1 LKQPL
6 EGGEVNKLRSFK
18 IHEIYSTMRLPPTT
32 PFIVRC
38 DGRNFRSLCSRLG
51 FKKPFDEDFAKIMV
65 AAAKAVF
72 NSGFNPTLAYIQS
85 DEISYLFTKEQIFNR
100 RLEKIL
106 SIIPSLISSRFTL
119 ELSKIK
125 GVEEVA
131 AFDAR
136 IVALAESDIVD
147 YFAWRQMEAWRNH
160 INAYA
165 LHALIKRGMT
175 TSQAAKKLY
184 KMKSPELHDLVMKE
198 LNVNLAK
205 TPAWQRRGIV
215 LRWRVVE
222 KQGIN
227 PVTGE
232 ASLTIR
238 RCLTEDWDPPL
249 FTSPEGRKYLE
260 EAILAAEK
268 EISNT
273 RD

>member
-1 LKQPL
+1 
-6 EGGEVNKLRSFK
+6 
-18 IHEIYSTMRLPPTT
+18 MRVPPTT

-65 AAAKAVF
+65 TAAKAVF

-85 DEISYLFTKEQIFNR
+85 DEISYLFTREQIFSR

-106 SIIPSLISSRFTL
+106 SIIPSVVSSRFTL
-119 ELSKIK
+119 ELLRIK
-125 GVEEVA
+125 GEEEVV

-136 IVALAESDIVD
+136 IVILSEKDVVD

-165 LHALIKRGMT
+165 LYALVAKGLT
-175 TSQAAKKLY
+175 TSQAAKKLL
-184 KMKSPELHDLVMKE
+184 KLKSPELHDLVLRE

-215 LRWRVVE
+215 LRWHVFQKRGV
-222 KQGIN
+222 N
-227 PVTGE
+227 PITGE
-232 ASLTIR
+232 AALTIR
-238 RCLTEDWDPPL
+238 RKLVEDWQPPL
-249 FTSPEGRKYLE
+249 FTTPEGRKYLE

-268 EISNT
+268 EISNLS
-273 RD
+273 D